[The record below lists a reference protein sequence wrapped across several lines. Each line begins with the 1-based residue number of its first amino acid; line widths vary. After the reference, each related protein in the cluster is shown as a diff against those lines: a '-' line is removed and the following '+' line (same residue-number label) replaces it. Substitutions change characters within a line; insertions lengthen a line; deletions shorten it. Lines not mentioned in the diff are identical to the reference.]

1 MHAESAVRALHEQQR
16 QHREDVI
23 HAAAIRA
30 ALCAAR
36 GLPMSTGCLLAG
48 LPLPAFAQG
57 LACPA
62 LGAFSGDVMAAARR
76 LLAALDRLDD
86 GCEEPGF
93 RGWRNGHGE
102 DVGDE
107 VQDARE
113 SLAAICDKGM
123 RP

>member
-1 MHAESAVRALHEQQR
+1 MCDAWDNSAAYHTV
-16 QHREDVI
+16 EDVI
-23 HAAAIRA
+23 HAAGIKAM
-30 ALCAAR
+30 LYAAR
-36 GLPMSTGCLLAG
+36 GLPPATGCLLAG
-48 LPLPAFAQG
+48 PAP
-57 LACPA
+57 ACAKVPGGPA